1 MSAPT
6 VARHRKPVFHSLPVA
21 AVDRITDDA
30 VTVTFD
36 VPPELREDYTF
47 TAGQHVTVRCDLAG
61 DTVRRNYS
69 LCSSATSGVLRVAV
83 KRLAGGTFSAYVHE
97 RLRPGDEMEVMTP
110 TGHFSPPLD
119 PANAKHYVAVAAGS
133 GITPVLS
140 ILTTVLEL
148 EPHSRCTLIYGNR
161 TTSSIMFLEELQD
174 LKNAYPE
181 RFHLVHVLSREQQD
195 VDLFHGRIDGE
206 RTSRLLDTLLS
217 VDDVDEWFLCGPFT
231 MVESVRETLIDAGA
245 DPDHVHREF
254 FHVESTPPRRTPA
267 ADGDGAATVSAGTS
281 AVRIVLDGRATTFE
295 LSPDG
300 SSILDAALA
309 VRNDAPYACKG
320 GVCGTCRAMVVEG
333 EVEMDQNYALER
345 DEIEK
350 GFVLACQSHPKTAQV
365 ILDFDQ

>member
-1 MSAPT
+1 MTAPT
-6 VARHRKPVFHSLPVA
+6 VARHRKPVFHLLPVA
-21 AVDRITDDA
+21 AVDRLTEDA

-36 VPPELREDYTF
+36 VPPDLREDYRF
-47 TAGQHVTVRCDLAG
+47 TAGQHVTLRCELAG

-69 LCSSATSGVLRVAV
+69 LCSSATSGVLRVSV
-83 KRLAGGTFSAYVHE
+83 KRLVGGTFSAYVHE

-110 TGHFSPPLD
+110 TGHFSPPLSPD
-119 PANAKHYVAVAAGS
+119 NAKHYAAVAAGS

-140 ILTTVLEL
+140 ILSTVLEL

-174 LKNAYPE
+174 LKNEYPQ
-181 RFHLVHVLSREQQD
+181 RFHLIHVLSREQQD
-195 VDLFHGRIDGE
+195 VDLFHGRIDGD
-206 RTSRLLDTLLS
+206 RISRLLDTLLS

-231 MVESVRETLIDAGA
+231 MVEAVRETLIDAGA
-245 DPDHVHREF
+245 DGDHVHREL
-254 FHVESTPPRRTPA
+254 FHVESAPPRRTPA
-267 ADGDGAATVSAGTS
+267 EGDGAATASVGAS

-295 LSPDG
+295 LSPDAD
-300 SSILDAALA
+300 SILDAALA

-365 ILDFDQ
+365 VLDFDQ